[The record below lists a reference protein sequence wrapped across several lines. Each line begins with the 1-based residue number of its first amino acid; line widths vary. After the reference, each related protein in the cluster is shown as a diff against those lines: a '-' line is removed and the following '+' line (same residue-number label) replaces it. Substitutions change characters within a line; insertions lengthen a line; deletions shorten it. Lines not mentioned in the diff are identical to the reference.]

1 MRARKRHAVLETPS
15 ACDITP
21 LPQRRALQRK
31 AAAATTAPITASPSL
46 DGKSLRVLR
55 DDIALH
61 ISTARSSMSQ
71 ACRVVSA
78 ATVCYAVSNLSLD
91 PLFRRATA
99 ASTDPVLSTLLAA
112 LEVYRVE
119 SQSSRDCCN
128 FVRPG
133 RA

>member
-1 MRARKRHAVLETPS
+1 MTPF
-15 ACDITP
+15 
-21 LPQRRALQRK
+21 PQRRALQRK
-31 AAAATTAPITASPSL
+31 AVASTTAPITTSPSL

-61 ISTARSSMSQ
+61 ISTARSSISQ
-71 ACRVVSA
+71 ACRVLSA
-78 ATVCYAVSNLSLD
+78 ANVCYAASNLSLD
-91 PLFRRATA
+91 PLFCRATA
-99 ASTDPVLSTLLAA
+99 ASTDPVLFSTLLAV